1 MSFTSLP
8 SSSGFPL
15 HKHKIPTSKTMAMGS
30 LIPSCPDPSKKGP
43 VALATGNAVDGYLQL
58 SIPSAAGSC
67 LALNPTL
74 LRVAHIQSQV
84 NAVGKDLAILA

>member
-1 MSFTSLP
+1 
-8 SSSGFPL
+8 
-15 HKHKIPTSKTMAMGS
+15 MAMGN
-30 LIPSCPDPSKKGP
+30 LIPSCPDPSRKGP
-43 VALATGNAVDGYLQL
+43 IVLATGNAVDGYLQL
-58 SIPSAAGSC
+58 SIPSVAGSC